1 MLLCQK
7 TGTKGDA
14 MTIFINERDIARLH
28 DEGLAS
34 MADYI
39 AAVGAAYTDQG
50 RGNFEILPRTNFTV
64 DVPGRKRPGSL
75 KIGGGCLKGVRV
87 MGASL
92 YSGGYGGMNLWVT
105 LYDCDTGKVLTILH
119 GHGIG
124 RMKTGATAAIA
135 AREMARPD
143 ASVVGILGSGSQA
156 QTQLLGL
163 ANVRDLKELRVF
175 SPNRDNREAFAA
187 WARGAVPGLG
197 VNAVDR
203 AEDAVRDVDIL
214 VTITNAKE
222 PILKSDWIA
231 PGTHCNFVGAHYPNA
246 REVDGE
252 TVKRGRVIV
261 DDIDQAFNEKGEIL
275 IPLAAGE
282 ITRDHVRGCI
292 GDVLVGRVKGRE
304 SPDQITMFMSGGT
317 SLEYMGASAMLHAKA
332 RDAGIGQVLDYEECR

>member
-1 MLLCQK
+1 
-7 TGTKGDA
+7 

-28 DEGLAS
+28 DEGLAG

-50 RGNFEILPRTNFTV
+50 RGDFEILPRTNFTV

-92 YSGGYGGMNLWVT
+92 YSGGYGGMNLWIT
-105 LYDCDTGKVLTILH
+105 LYDCDTGKVLAILH

-135 AREMARPD
+135 AREMSRPD
-143 ASVVGILGSGSQA
+143 ARIVGMLGSGSQA

-163 ANVRDLKELRVF
+163 AAVRPITELRLF
-175 SPNRDNREAFAA
+175 SPNRDNREAFTA
-187 WARGAVPGLG
+187 WARGAVPGLT
-197 VNAVDR
+197 VHAVDK
-203 AEDAVRDVDIL
+203 AEDAVRETDIT
-214 VTITNAKE
+214 VTVTNAKE
-222 PILKSDWIA
+222 PILKADWIA
-231 PGTHCNFVGAHYPNA
+231 PGTHCNFVGAHDPNA

-252 TVKRGRVIV
+252 TVRRGRIIV

-292 GDVLVGRVKGRE
+292 GDVLVGRIKGRE
-304 SPDQITMFMSGGT
+304 SDDQVTMFMSGGT

-332 RDAGIGQVLDYEECR
+332 VEAGIGQVLDYEECR

>member
-1 MLLCQK
+1 
-7 TGTKGDA
+7 

-39 AAVGAAYTDQG
+39 DAVGAAYTDQG
-50 RGNFEILPRTNFTV
+50 RGDFEILPRTNFTV

-105 LYDCDTGKVLTILH
+105 LYDCDTGKVLAILH
-119 GHGIG
+119 GHAIG
-124 RMKTGATAAIA
+124 RMKTGATSAIA
-135 AREMARPD
+135 AREMSRAD
-143 ASVVGILGSGSQA
+143 AKVVGILGSASQA

-163 ANVRDLKELRVF
+163 ACVRAIEELHVY
-175 SPNRDNREAFAA
+175 SPTRENREAFAR
-187 WARGAVPGLG
+187 WAADAVPGIKAR
-197 VNAVDR
+197 AVDR

-214 VTITNAKE
+214 VTVTNAKE
-222 PILKSDWIA
+222 PILQADWIA

-252 TVKRGRVIV
+252 TVSRGRVIV
-261 DDIDQAFNEKGEIL
+261 DDLDQAFNEKGEIL

-282 ITRDHVRGCI
+282 IARDHVRGAI
-292 GDVLVGRVKGRE
+292 GEVLAGKLQGRTSAGE
-304 SPDQITMFMSGGT
+304 ITMFMSGGT
-317 SLEYMGASAMLHAKA
+317 SLEYLGASAMLHRKA
-332 RDAGIGQVLDYEECR
+332 REAGLGQVLDYEECR